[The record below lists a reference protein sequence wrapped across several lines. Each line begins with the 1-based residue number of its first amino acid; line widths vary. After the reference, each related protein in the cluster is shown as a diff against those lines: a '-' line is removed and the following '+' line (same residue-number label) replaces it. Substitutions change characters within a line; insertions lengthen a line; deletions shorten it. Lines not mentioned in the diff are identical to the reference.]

1 MKSNLLKNC
10 WTVIWKI
17 GLFFIFWGVIMAAL
31 LIPYM
36 KLLNQFL
43 PPEWSRL
50 VTEIIPFIT
59 MLPAIWIITKLL
71 EKRNLSTLGFQRKSI
86 IYDTSIGFLIGIF
99 WIIISFTGQF
109 LFGTLFKGA
118 HNSIPAGSFIIYGI
132 ALLINASLQEILFRG
147 YLFQTIENNMNAIS
161 AIFITSVLFMGMHVG
176 AIKAGIIPSLNVFG
190 AGLVFAI
197 AYYKTKNLWMPI
209 AIHFVWNF
217 STSSILY
224 TPLNE
229 YHGLELFQLRGNTL
243 LSGGETGVE
252 ATVITTFTIII
263 IIAIE
268 LFLIK
273 PQTTNFSTINPM
285 GNSTNKG

>member
-17 GLFFIFWGVIMAAL
+17 GLFFILWGFIMAAL

-36 KLLNQFL
+36 KLLDHFL
-43 PPEWSRL
+43 QPEWSRL

-59 MLPAIWIITKLL
+59 MLFAIWIMTKFL
-71 EKRNLSTLGFQRKSI
+71 EKKNFCTLGFQTKNLI
-86 IYDTSIGFLIGIF
+86 NDTSIGFFIGTF

-109 LFGTLFKGA
+109 IFGTIIKGTY
-118 HNSIPAGSFIIYGI
+118 NSIPADTFIIYGI

-147 YLFQTIENNMNAIS
+147 YLFQTIEYNINAIS
-161 AIFITSVLFMGMHVG
+161 AILISSLLFMGMHVG

-224 TPLNE
+224 KPLNE
-229 YHGLELFQLRGNTL
+229 YQGLELFQLKGKEL
-243 LSGGETGVE
+243 LAGGETGVE
-252 ATVITTFTIII
+252 ATVITTITIII

-268 LFLIK
+268 LYLIK
-273 PQTTNFSTINPM
+273 PQITNFLTIKSL
-285 GNSTNKG
+285 GSSASKS

>member
-1 MKSNLLKNC
+1 MKTVLLKNC
-10 WTVIWKI
+10 WTTIWKI
-17 GLFFIFWGVIMAAL
+17 VLFFIFWAIIMSAL

-43 PPEWSRL
+43 SPEWSRL

-59 MLPAIWIITKLL
+59 LLLAIWIMTKLV
-71 EKRNLSTLGFQRKSI
+71 EKRNLNTLGFQRKSLI
-86 IYDTSIGFLIGIF
+86 TDTSTGFLIGIF
-99 WIIISFTGQF
+99 WIIISFAGQF
-109 LFGTLFKGA
+109 IFGTLIKGA
-118 HNSIPAGSFIIYGI
+118 QNVIPAGIFIIYGI

-147 YLFQTIENNMNAIS
+147 YLFQTIENNINALS
-161 AIFITSVLFMGMHVG
+161 AILITSVLFMGMHIG
-176 AIKAGIIPSLNVFG
+176 AIKAGIVPSLNVFG

-217 STSSILY
+217 STSSLLY
-224 TPLNE
+224 KPVTE
-229 YHGLELFQLRGNTL
+229 YKGLELFHLKGNAL

-252 ATVITTFTIII
+252 ATLLTTFTIII

-268 LFLIK
+268 LYIIK
-273 PQTTNFSTINPM
+273 PQTTNFLTI
-285 GNSTNKG
+285 